1 MQPAGPFVRVWFDER
16 PIAARD
22 GEVMGAGQEEFAAFY
37 DATWRR
43 TVACAYAV
51 LGDLGA
57 AEEAAQEAY
66 TKAWPRWS
74 KISSYDDPGA
84 WVRQVATRQAISG
97 WRRRRTAR
105 KYLAIA
111 RPPDSAPPPDENTV
125 ALVAALKQLP
135 EAQRRALVLHHLA
148 GFSVAD
154 IAASERRP
162 EGTVKARLS
171 RGRAALVPL
180 LGGTSNGE
188 PSHA

>member
-1 MQPAGPFVRVWFDER
+1 
-16 PIAARD
+16 
-22 GEVMGAGQEEFAAFY
+22 
-37 DATWRR
+37 
-43 TVACAYAV
+43 V

-57 AEEAAQEAY
+57 AEEAAQDAY
-66 TKAWPRWS
+66 TRAWPRWS
-74 KISSYDDPGA
+74 KLASYDDPGA

-97 WRRRRTAR
+97 WRRKRTAR
-105 KYLAIA
+105 KYLATA
-111 RPPDSAPPPDENTV
+111 GPPESASPPDENTV

-154 IAASERRP
+154 IAASERCP

-180 LGGTSNGE
+180 LGGTPNGE
-188 PSHA
+188 PTHA

>member
-1 MQPAGPFVRVWFDER
+1 M
-16 PIAARD
+16 AASQD
-22 GEVMGAGQEEFAAFY
+22 DFAAFY

-66 TKAWPRWS
+66 TRAWPRWS
-74 KISSYDDPGA
+74 TISTYDDPGA

-105 KYLAIA
+105 TYLGNP
-111 RPPDSAPPPDENTV
+111 RPDSSPAPDETTV

-148 GFSVAD
+148 GFSIADVA
-154 IAASERRP
+154 AAERCP
-162 EGTVKARLS
+162 EGTIKARLS

-180 LGGTSNGE
+180 LGGTTNGE